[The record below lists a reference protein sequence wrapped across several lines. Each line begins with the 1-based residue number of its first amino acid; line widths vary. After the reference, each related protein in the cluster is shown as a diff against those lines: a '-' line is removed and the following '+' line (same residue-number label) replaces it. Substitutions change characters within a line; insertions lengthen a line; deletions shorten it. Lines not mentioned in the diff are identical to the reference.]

1 MRQTFRSIKGTF
13 DVLPERYEIDGSV
26 VEASTAWAEMEQTI
40 RDVLSRFFF
49 QEIRT
54 PMLEDL
60 AVFERG
66 VGESTDIVSKEMFT
80 VPRMRE
86 TYVLRPEIT
95 ASVMRAYLQH
105 RLDQRAGSQR
115 LFYIG
120 PCFRAERPQKGRFR
134 QFHQFGA
141 EIVGSADARA
151 DADVIAAMLAVYH
164 TLGIHDGRL
173 RLNSLGSPG
182 ARARYKD
189 ALKEYLVRY
198 ESDLTETSRLRIQTN
213 PLRILDTK
221 DERER
226 KLLDEAPRLTR
237 FLEPDD
243 VAHFERLT
251 DLLNDLAIPYQID
264 PLLVRGLDY
273 YSRTAFELES
283 DELGAQSALAG
294 GGRYDGLAE
303 VLGSPTAV
311 PGVGFAAGIER
322 LFLALQARAIEMPGK
337 MSPDVF
343 LVAMGPPA
351 ERWCFRRAQQFRDVH
366 LRVTF
371 DTLGRSMK
379 AQLKEANR
387 LGAAVTVIVGDHELE
402 NRVAQVRDMRAG
414 EQTSVAFAELLEHV
428 VRQVRNAS
436 PG

>member
-1 MRQTFRSIKGTF
+1 MKQTFRSIKGTF
-13 DVLPERYEIDGSV
+13 DILPDRYEIDGSV
-26 VEASTAWAEMEQTI
+26 VEASAAWVELEQTI
-40 RDVLSRFFF
+40 RNVLSRFLFA
-49 QEIRT
+49 EIRP
-54 PMLEDL
+54 PMLEEL

-80 VPRMRE
+80 VPRLRE

-141 EIVGSADARA
+141 EFIGSSDARA
-151 DADVIAAMLAVYH
+151 DAEIIAAMIAVYRA
-164 TLGIHDGRL
+164 LGISDGRL

-182 ARARYKD
+182 ARTRYKS
-189 ALKEYLVRY
+189 ALQAYLARY
-198 ESDLTETSRLRIQTN
+198 ESDLSETSRQRLQSN

-226 KLLDEAPRLTR
+226 KLLDEAPRLTG

-243 VAHFERLT
+243 VAHFDRLT
-251 DLLNDLAIPYQID
+251 GFLDDLSIPFQID

-303 VLGSPTAV
+303 VLGSSVPV

-322 LFLALQARAIEMPGK
+322 LFLALQSRGAHMAAQAK
-337 MSPDVF
+337 PDVF
-343 LVAMGPPA
+343 LVALGSTA
-351 ERWCFRRAQQFRDVH
+351 ERWSVRHAQELRDAH
-366 LRVTF
+366 LSVAF

-379 AQLKEANR
+379 AQMKEANR
-387 LGAAVTVIVGDHELE
+387 LGAAMAVIVGEQELE
-402 NRVAQVRDMRAG
+402 TRTALVRDMRVG
-414 EQTSVAFAELLEHV
+414 EQTSVPFDQLQDYVTRRIREGSSA
-428 VRQVRNAS
+428 
-436 PG
+436 